1 MHFIFISFDSF
12 ETNRNVRKKKHTDTL
27 YTQTQMD
34 TLKLAYTQDRHTWT
48 HYTDTWTYTQKH
60 ADKQDR
66 HTETSVRTNTLNV
79 LFKKIFKGFY

>member
-1 MHFIFISFDSF
+1 
-12 ETNRNVRKKKHTDTL
+12 
-27 YTQTQMD
+27 MD
-34 TLKLAYTQDRHTWT
+34 TMKLADTQDRHTWT

-79 LFKKIFKGFY
+79 KKYLRAFIRVGYRHRLVVA

>member
-1 MHFIFISFDSF
+1 
-12 ETNRNVRKKKHTDTL
+12 
-27 YTQTQMD
+27 MD

-48 HYTDTWTYTQKH
+48 HYKDTWTYTQKH

-79 LFKKIFKGFY
+79 LFKNIFKGFY